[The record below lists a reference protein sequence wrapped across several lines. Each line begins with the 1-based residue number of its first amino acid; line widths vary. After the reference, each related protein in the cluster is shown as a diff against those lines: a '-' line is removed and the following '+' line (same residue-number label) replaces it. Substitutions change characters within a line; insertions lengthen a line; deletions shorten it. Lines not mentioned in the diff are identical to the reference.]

1 LFCFQ
6 QSKEEAAIAAAAA
19 AVAAVNAEVEH
30 AESTVDESLPPPPP
44 CNPVDGMDMVQVS
57 HDDIDAKDIE
67 ADVHMEEEEDLP
79 VTDDGVVLGHEE
91 EHAVAI

>member
-1 LFCFQ
+1 MFCFQ
-6 QSKEEAAIAAAAA
+6 LSKEEAAIAAAAA

-30 AESTVDESLPPPPP
+30 AESTVDESLPPPPS
-44 CNPVDGMDMVQVS
+44 NPVDGMDLVQVS
-57 HDDIDAKDIE
+57 HEDVDTKDIE
-67 ADVHMEEEEDLP
+67 ADVHMEEEEEDVP